1 VLSLVLHRPRRSRR
15 RGPDQLRFRRRYR
28 QDHRHENPSYDTL
41 TFALPPA
48 AEHIDGQ
55 ALKIPALQEP
65 LSRYRTALFTEE
77 MKAKRSHSS
86 LELHRQSKA

>member
-1 VLSLVLHRPRRSRR
+1 MLSLVLHRPRRSRR
-15 RGPDQLRFRRRYR
+15 RGPDQLRFRRRCR
-28 QDHRHENPSYDTL
+28 QDHRRENPSNGIL

-65 LSRYRTALFTEE
+65 LSRYRTVLFTEE
-77 MKAKRSHSS
+77 TSAKRSHLS

>member
-1 VLSLVLHRPRRSRR
+1 
-15 RGPDQLRFRRRYR
+15 
-28 QDHRHENPSYDTL
+28 
-41 TFALPPA
+41 LPPA

-55 ALKIPALQEP
+55 APKILALQEP

-77 MKAKRSHSS
+77 MKAKRSHLS